1 MLPRLSPREVITKA
15 GGAAGASAAGVLD
28 PAAPPSAG
36 GRVRITLVKLAFP
49 ELSVPIPTL
58 DNPSQVV
65 APLPRS
71 PSQGVQCASL
81 IFDQNFHHFLTSIFG
96 RFGVVLGCHLEVIF
110 GTFGGQ
116 VGLPSAIL

>member
-1 MLPRLSPREVITKA
+1 MLPRLPPREVITKA

-36 GRVRITLVKLAFP
+36 GRDKITLAKLTFP
-49 ELSVPIPTL
+49 KLPVPIPTL

-71 PSQGVQCASL
+71 PSQVVRVASL
-81 IFDQNFHHFLTSIFG
+81 IFDQNFNHF
-96 RFGVVLGCHLEVIF
+96 
-110 GTFGGQ
+110 
-116 VGLPSAIL
+116 